1 MLVNNHSYIVYAWR
15 DKDEEPYF
23 VSKCRSGSDG
33 PYKDKKNILATS
45 ESIIWKTKVQEMHE
59 EVADNIHASFPIY
72 VNLFT
77 NALSLHQ
84 SAPDVQ
90 EALDYI
96 KRLSKNVN
104 WEAYSDRALEFL
116 YLGDEVEEL
125 ISDEAEEEVI
135 AQCAWQQFAESCLF
149 EVLSHLQLLAEDDGE
164 NASAYK
170 EIHEEYESLGDLL
183 FS

>member
-1 MLVNNHSYIVYAWR
+1 MEFIRTTTRVEERVVVDGEFSEMVMNTADRIVN
-15 DKDEEPYF
+15 
-23 VSKCRSGSDG
+23 
-33 PYKDKKNILATS
+33 
-45 ESIIWKTKVQEMHE
+45 IIWNTKVQEMHE
-59 EVADNIHASFPIY
+59 EVADNIHDSFLIY
-72 VNLFT
+72 DNLFT
-77 NALSLHQ
+77 HALSLHQ
-84 SAPDVQ
+84 SAPEVH

-135 AQCAWQQFAESCLF
+135 AQCTWQQLAESCLF
-149 EVLSHLQLLAEDDGE
+149 ELLSHLQLLAEDDEE
-164 NASAYK
+164 NAAAYR

>member
-1 MLVNNHSYIVYAWR
+1 MEFIRSTTRVEERVVIDGEFSEMVMNTADRIVN
-15 DKDEEPYF
+15 
-23 VSKCRSGSDG
+23 
-33 PYKDKKNILATS
+33 
-45 ESIIWKTKVQEMHE
+45 IIWNTKVQELHE
-59 EVADNIHASFPIY
+59 EVADNIHDSYLIY
-72 VNLFT
+72 DNLFT
-77 NALSLHQ
+77 HALSLYQ
-84 SAPDVQ
+84 SAPKVQ

-135 AQCAWQQFAESCLF
+135 VQCTWQQLAESCLF
-149 EVLSHLQLLAEDDGE
+149 ELLSHLQLLAEDDEE
-164 NASAYK
+164 NAAAYN
-170 EIHEEYESLGDLL
+170 EIHEEYESLGALL